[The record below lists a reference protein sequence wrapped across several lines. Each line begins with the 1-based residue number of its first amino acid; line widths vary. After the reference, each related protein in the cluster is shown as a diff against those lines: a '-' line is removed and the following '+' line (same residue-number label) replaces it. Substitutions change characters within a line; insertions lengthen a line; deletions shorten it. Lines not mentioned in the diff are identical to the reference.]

1 MSIYEQKPIK
11 IIFIILT
18 TYAWLIVCRVLQ
30 KDIICMHYSYS
41 FLNRWNIMQLP
52 STHYFKPNH
61 TKIKYLLTIPF
72 TQTVISTM
80 IATKQLLKI
89 LLRSAFIIFGPLFVF
104 LFNVCDI
111 HSTCIIYK
119 CISIKI
125 KLSWREF
132 VYQRYMTQQN
142 SRSTFV
148 LLLQRQIFILRI
160 TTCTPLENVNKNST
174 CMI

>member
-18 TYAWLIVCRVLQ
+18 TYAWLIVCKVLQ
-30 KDIICMHYSYS
+30 KDIICMHYSYY

-80 IATKQLLKI
+80 IATKQLLKNPPALCI
-89 LLRSAFIIFGPLFVF
+89 YNFRSSICFS
-104 LFNVCDI
+104 VCDI